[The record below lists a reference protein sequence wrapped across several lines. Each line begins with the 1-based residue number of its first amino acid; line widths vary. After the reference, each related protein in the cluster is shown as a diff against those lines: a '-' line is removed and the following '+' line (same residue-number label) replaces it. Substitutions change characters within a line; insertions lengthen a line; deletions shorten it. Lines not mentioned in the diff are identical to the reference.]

1 MFLGFDDSLKDLK
14 KELKDAGVDM
24 GVVRDWQKY
33 YDKVRKQA
41 PLMEQQYQ
49 MVKTELKI
57 VLSTLR
63 EMEQAL
69 IARRDDAQLQEYAKE
84 LKKYQGHFNQ
94 EFLISKAD
102 SDFYSTYES
111 VLKLCDKKLRGSSDT
126 LILQSEIENLIALA
140 AEALEKEWP
149 DFRAMAFYYIERSDK
164 ELFNLPHSEKVEKV
178 CRIYENEFIK
188 PLRDAM
194 SGRLSE
200 KRINQI
206 MEVELWRY

>member
-49 MVKTELKI
+49 MVKAELKM

-69 IARRDDAQLQEYAKE
+69 IAGRDDAQLQEYAKE

>member
-49 MVKTELKI
+49 MVKTELKM

-69 IARRDDAQLQEYAKE
+69 IAGRDDAQLQEYAKE

>member
-49 MVKTELKI
+49 MVKTELKM

-63 EMEQAL
+63 EMERAL

-194 SGRLSE
+194 SGRLSD
-200 KRINQI
+200 KRINQV